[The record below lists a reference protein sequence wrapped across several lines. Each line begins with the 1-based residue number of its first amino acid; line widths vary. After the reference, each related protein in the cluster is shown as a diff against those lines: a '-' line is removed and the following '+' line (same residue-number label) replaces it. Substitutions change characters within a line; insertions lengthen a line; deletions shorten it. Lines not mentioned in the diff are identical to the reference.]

1 MNEVFLKDRMAR
13 DSADY
18 EGSGIG
24 STRVLTKEEIRKQKF
39 EDVKLPLLI
48 LIGMIGV
55 FLLTFWL
62 HSGELIVRLKGTAV
76 TVPYTPGE
84 NTVGFTA
91 PNGYRYIISVSKAG
105 CKKEE
110 ITLYYMDEDYQG
122 AIVMT
127 VWWLFPLCYL
137 LSLSIGG
144 AIVWHIYK
152 VFHNPGH
159 ATQTTGSG
167 KFED

>member
-1 MNEVFLKDRMAR
+1 MIYALPVPADDRQF
-13 DSADY
+13 
-18 EGSGIG
+18 
-24 STRVLTKEEIRKQKF
+24 V
-39 EDVKLPLLI
+39 
-48 LIGMIGV
+48 
-55 FLLTFWL
+55 
-62 HSGELIVRLKGTAV
+62 
-76 TVPYTPGE
+76 
-84 NTVGFTA
+84 NTIESKT
-91 PNGYRYIISVSKAG
+91 YIISVSKAG